1 MLRESSQA
9 IVPDFDHPLGLPV
22 VELTLYFGNALH
34 VVHMPL
40 VKLAQAL
47 LVVCANFLILNAFS
61 GQLVHRWT
69 PEDESKHLVVT
80 DEALL
85 RIFSQDL
92 PACALGFYT
101 FEDKLT
107 LDDETLSLGNRHVD
121 SV

>member
-1 MLRESSQA
+1 
-9 IVPDFDHPLGLPV
+9 
-22 VELTLYFGNALH
+22 
-34 VVHMPL
+34 MPL
-40 VKLAQAL
+40 VELAQAL

-69 PEDESKHLVVT
+69 PEDESKHLMVT

-92 PACALGFYT
+92 PACALGFET

-107 LDDETLSLGNRHVD
+107 LYDETLSLGNRHVD

>member
-1 MLRESSQA
+1 
-9 IVPDFDHPLGLPV
+9 
-22 VELTLYFGNALH
+22 
-34 VVHMPL
+34 MPL
-40 VKLAQAL
+40 VELAQAL
-47 LVVCANFLILNAFS
+47 LVVCANFFILNSLF

-80 DEALL
+80 DKALL

-92 PACALGFYT
+92 PTCALGFET